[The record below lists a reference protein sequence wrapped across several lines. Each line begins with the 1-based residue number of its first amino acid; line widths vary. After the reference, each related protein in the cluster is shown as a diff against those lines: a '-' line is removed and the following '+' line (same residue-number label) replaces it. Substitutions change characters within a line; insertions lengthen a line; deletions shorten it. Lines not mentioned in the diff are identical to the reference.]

1 MVFGSSL
8 VPMVTVLD
16 TPVMFAQLSVVAIL
30 QTLAR
35 REYRNARHLE
45 GTETAV
51 MRRDHARL
59 GSVVIRGFRNASTC
73 LVVMVNRV

>member
-1 MVFGSSL
+1 MVFGSSP

-35 REYRNARHLE
+35 REYRNVHHLE

-51 MRRDHARL
+51 MRRDRARL
-59 GSVVIRGFRNASTC
+59 GSVVIREFRNASTC

>member
-8 VPMVTVLD
+8 VPMATVLD
-16 TPVMFAQLSVVAIL
+16 RLVMFARLSVVANP
-30 QTLAR
+30 QTRAR

-51 MRRDHARL
+51 MLRDRVRL
-59 GSVVIRGFRNASTC
+59 GSVVIREFRNASTC
-73 LVVMVNRV
+73 LVVMVSRV